1 MLSARYKGVDMS
13 LMKYRVRI
21 AITAVALVLLVP
33 AWFFAQS
40 PPDIER
46 GPLFADASLSMEHE
60 LLLDPLITYDVLDNG
75 LTYYI
80 RENPLPQKR
89 ASLRLGIKVGSV
101 LERDDQR
108 GIANFIE
115 HMAFGGTE
123 HYPKSELIDFLQS
136 IGMRFGPNVSAYTNF
151 DQTVFELSV
160 PVENPLMLELAF
172 LMLRDWANGIAFDEE
187 EIEKKRAVLIEEW
200 AHGSGAD
207 ARMLNKQYP
216 VLFRDSRYAE
226 RLPIGTEE
234 GIENYTRDDLL
245 EFYGDW
251 YRPELM
257 AVIAVGDF
265 ETEFVQQLVMKY
277 FSDLTNPDGAPERP
291 QYPVPDHETTL
302 VSIAT
307 DPEAEMTTANIYYK
321 TDVVPELTLADY
333 RLMIIQRLFSNMF
346 NIRLQEKTQNL
357 DAPFLYAVSGYGA
370 FIRTKA
376 FYYIS
381 AVVPDDGILPGL
393 EALALEAARIREHGF
408 AASELERA
416 KRQTELFI
424 QSLYNSREE
433 SNSGPFA
440 DEYLRNFFEG
450 EFVPGLAGE
459 YELHMK
465 MLPEITV
472 DEVNEVSRN
481 WMPVENRVVL
491 VNAPQ
496 KADAFL
502 PSEAEILALLGETG
516 EKPVE
521 SYVDVAVE
529 QPLLDQPPAPGRIVS
544 EKVFDDTGIHEWRLS
559 NGVRVVLKPTD
570 FKTNDIEFTSF
581 SPGGTSVVPD
591 RDYIAAVTATSIVR
605 ESGIGNLTQ
614 SQLDKLM
621 VGRDAAV
628 TPTIAELTEGLSG
641 SASPSFV
648 ETMFQL
654 IYLYVTAPRESEETF
669 LIYEKRLKNLI
680 ENREAQPETAFS
692 DGLQRILSNGFF
704 REQPFNAESID
715 ELNLEK
721 SLAIYRDRFSDL
733 GDAVFVFVGNID
745 LDAFRP
751 LVETYIASLP
761 AKGRKET
768 WKDDGATY
776 PTTAYEG
783 ELRMGIEPK
792 STVSLVFPG
801 EYTWSIE
808 RNYLLESLADMLS
821 VRLRELLREEL
832 GASSAVNIWTS
843 KRRYPSGKFTFSLSF
858 SCSPEKAE
866 ELTNIVLQEIEWM
879 TFFVDEEYVR
889 LIKESQKRKHEIDM
903 KTNGFWLDNIRN
915 AYFHEIPVTEMI
927 DLETLQESFTAASLE
942 QLAYEVFDFGR
953 YVKFILYPASD

>member
-1 MLSARYKGVDMS
+1 MRGTKGVFMS
-13 LMKYRVRI
+13 LTKYRLRI
-21 AITAVALVLLVP
+21 ATVVLVLLVP
-33 AWFFAQS
+33 GRFFAQNS
-40 PPDIER
+40 ADQDNT
-46 GPLFADASLSMEHE
+46 PLFADSSLSMEHE
-60 LLLDPLITYDVLDNG
+60 LSLDPLITYDVLENG

-80 RENPLPQKR
+80 RENSRPEKR
-89 ASLRLGIKVGSV
+89 AFLRLGIKVGSV

-115 HMAFGGTE
+115 HMAFNGTQ
-123 HYPKSELIDFLQS
+123 HYPKPELIDFLQS
-136 IGMRFGPNVSAYTNF
+136 VGMRFGPNVSAYTNF
-151 DQTVFELSV
+151 DQTVFELSI
-160 PVENPLMLELAF
+160 PVENPLVLELAF
-172 LMLRDWANGIAFDEE
+172 LLLRNWVNGIAFDEE
-187 EIEKKRAVLIEEW
+187 EIEKERAILLEDW

-207 ARMLNKQYP
+207 ARMLDKQYP
-216 VLFRDSRYAE
+216 ALFRDSRYAE

-234 GIENYTRDDLL
+234 GIESYTRDDLL
-245 EFYGDW
+245 EFYADW

-265 ETEFVQQLVMKY
+265 ETELVQQLVIKY
-277 FSDLTNPDGAPERP
+277 FSDLTNPDDAPERL

-321 TDVVPELTLADY
+321 TDVVPEITLADY
-333 RLMIIQRLFSNMF
+333 RLMIIQRLFSNML
-346 NIRLQEKTQNL
+346 NLRLQEKTQSL
-357 DAPFLYAVSGYGA
+357 DAPFLYAASGYGA
-370 FIRTKA
+370 FIRSKA

-381 AVVPDDGILPGL
+381 AVVPDDGIIPGL
-393 EALALEAARIREHGF
+393 EALAIEAARVREHGF
-408 AASELERA
+408 TASELERA
-416 KRQTELFI
+416 KKQTELFI

-459 YELHMK
+459 FELHNEI
-465 MLPEITV
+465 LPGITV
-472 DEVNEVSRN
+472 EEVNAVCRN
-481 WMPVENRVVL
+481 WMALENRVVL
-491 VNAPQ
+491 INAPQ
-496 KADAFL
+496 KADAIL
-502 PSEAEILALLGETG
+502 PSEADILALLGETG
-516 EKPVE
+516 EKTVE

-529 QPLLDQPPAPGRIVS
+529 QPLLDQLPTPGRIVS
-544 EKVFDDTGIHEWRLS
+544 EKVFADTGIYEWRLS
-559 NGVRVVLKPTD
+559 NGIRVVLKPTD

-591 RDYIAAVTATSIVR
+591 RDYIAAVTATAIVS
-605 ESGIGNLTQ
+605 ESGIGNLSQ

-621 VGRDAAV
+621 VGRDASV
-628 TPTIAELTEGLSG
+628 TPTISELTEGLYG
-641 SASPSFV
+641 SASPSFA

-654 IYLYVTAPRESEETF
+654 IYLYVTAPKENEETF
-669 LIYEKRLKNLI
+669 LIYKKRLINLI
-680 ENREAQPETAFS
+680 QNRESQPDTAFS
-692 DGLQRILSNGFF
+692 DELQRIMSNGFF
-704 REQPFNAESID
+704 RELPFDAGSID

-745 LDAFRP
+745 LDVFRP
-751 LVETYIASLP
+751 LVEMYLASLP
-761 AKGRKET
+761 TIGRIET

-776 PTTAYEG
+776 PTAAYEG
-783 ELRMGIEPK
+783 ELRMGIETK

-808 RNYLLESLADMLS
+808 NNYLLESLADMLS
-821 VRLRELLREEL
+821 IRLRELLREEL

-843 KRRYPSGKFTFSLSF
+843 KSRYPRGKYTFSLSF
-858 SCSPEKAE
+858 SCNPEKAE
-866 ELTNIVLQEIEWM
+866 ELTNIVLQEIEWL

-889 LIKESQKRKHEIDM
+889 IIKDSQIRKHGIDL
-903 KTNGFWLDNIRN
+903 KTNGYWLDNIRN
-915 AYFHEIPVTEMI
+915 AYFHEIPVTEMT

-942 QLAYEVFDFGR
+942 QTAFEIFDFGR
-953 YVKFILYPASD
+953 FVKLILYPASD